1 MHLLQFEEGLPLMT
15 WLDTNVPIR
24 FPATLSQSLRN
35 QDVKWEDRGSALF
48 S

>member
-24 FPATLSQSLRN
+24 FPANPSQPLRT
-35 QDVKWEDRGSALF
+35 QDVKCEDRGSALF